1 MDYCDI
7 KTFFIQK
14 IFPTMLPSEFVCTT
28 WSVMAQWDTDTGT
41 HFVQG
46 HLTSV
51 QNTGDIIAKKVNF
64 LQKAVI
70 P

>member
-1 MDYCDI
+1 
-7 KTFFIQK
+7 
-14 IFPTMLPSEFVCTT
+14 MLPSDFFVCTT
-28 WSVMAQWDTDTGT
+28 WSVTALWDTDTGT

-51 QNTGDIIAKKVNF
+51 QKIIGDIIARKVVNF
-64 LQKAVI
+64 LQKALI

>member
-1 MDYCDI
+1 
-7 KTFFIQK
+7 
-14 IFPTMLPSEFVCTT
+14 MLPSEFVCTT